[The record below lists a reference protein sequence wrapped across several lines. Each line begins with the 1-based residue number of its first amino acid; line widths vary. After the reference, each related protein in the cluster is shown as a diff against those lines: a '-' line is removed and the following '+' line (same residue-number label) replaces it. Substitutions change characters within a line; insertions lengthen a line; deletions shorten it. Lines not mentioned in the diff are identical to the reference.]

1 MSISKIK
8 YVLLFI
14 LAFSLGY
21 PVAFSQKTTSEERK
35 TFKQARL
42 LLENEKYNAAQE
54 KYQKL
59 VTLNPINDE
68 YNFEAGLSYYLSN
81 KERAKSIPYFEAA
94 LKNSKEDTIPE
105 LYYYLA
111 RAYHLNSDF
120 EKSKEAFYKFK
131 PSIKQNTLAGKN
143 LAKETDYFID
153 RNEAGEKFLVSKN
166 ETIEVTNLG
175 ININSEYGEY
185 APVYREDKQVLLFTS
200 RRKNAKNSKLAVDLL
215 PYEDI
220 YVVKKSGDNWE
231 LISDENEL
239 AKHLPKDFNTKKHD
253 AGIIYSSDG
262 KRLYTYKSDKIWQ
275 SNFEN
280 NTWTELELLD
290 KTVNSSRYNIPSVSI
305 STDGKTLLFVS
316 ERKDGQGGK
325 DIYQSSLNA
334 EGKWSEAV
342 NLGDKINTKYD
353 EESPFL
359 SNDGKTLY
367 FSSKGHEGIGG
378 YDVFKSELI
387 NGEWTNPINM
397 GIPINSP
404 ADDVF
409 LIIDTK
415 EKNGFFSSSRDG
427 GIGSMDI
434 YSIAPPKE
442 LKEILHHI
450 NGIVVDEN
458 SKQINNSTI
467 TLKTVAPANVIAS
480 TPSSDGKFNITSAFD
495 GNHTI
500 TVEANDYDAQN
511 ISFSL
516 PKESSTADLTIVMSK
531 QENETHHLQ
540 IMHVSSDALSLNKY
554 DTLMSEKAI
563 ALITDDL
570 NGNNTTVVDD
580 KKNNVLGASIASYK
594 EMFNYNAKEINTSNP
609 TYIDLINKAVIQVS
623 EKGKVVIDIESSSSK
638 VPTTTYG
645 TNQNLSKV
653 RLNEAVKTIIDA
665 LIDKGISK
673 EKIIINDTKS
683 LVQGSVYNSD
693 SGNKKKYEPYQY
705 VIIKI
710 R

>member
-1 MSISKIK
+1 MLNKKFIPFFSI
-8 YVLLFI
+8 VLVFI
-14 LAFSLGY
+14 TINAY
-21 PVAFSQKTTSEERK
+21 SQKATSEEKK
-35 TFKQARL
+35 TLKQARRL
-42 LLENEKYNAAQE
+42 LDNEKYNAAQE

-59 VTLNPINDE
+59 VTLNSTNDE
-68 YNFEAGLSYYLSN
+68 YNFEAGLSFYLSN

-94 LKNSKEDTIPE
+94 LEHSKEDTIPE

-131 PSIKQNTLAGKN
+131 PSIKQNTLAGRN

-153 RNEAGEKFLVSKN
+153 KTEAGKKFLISKN
-166 ETIEVTNLG
+166 KSIEVTNLG

-200 RRKNAKNSKLAVDLL
+200 RRKNSKNSKLAADLL

-220 YVVKKSGDNWE
+220 YVAKKSGNTWE
-231 LISDENEL
+231 LVSDENEL

-280 NTWTELELLD
+280 NTWTALELLD
-290 KTVNSSRYNIPSVSI
+290 KTVNSSKYNIPSVSI
-305 STDGKTLLFVS
+305 SPDGKTLLFVS

-325 DIYQSSLNA
+325 DIYQSSLNT
-334 EGKWSEAV
+334 EGKWSEAI

-359 SNDGKTLY
+359 SDDGKTLY

-378 YDVFKSELI
+378 YDVFKSKLV
-387 NGEWTNPINM
+387 NGEWSKPINM

-409 LIIDTK
+409 LIIDIE

-427 GIGSMDI
+427 GVGSMDI
-434 YSIAPPKE
+434 YSIAPPKPKEE
-442 LKEILHHI
+442 LKEILHNI

-467 TLKTVAPANVIAS
+467 TLKTVAPDNVVAS
-480 TPSSDGKFNITSAFD
+480 TPSSDGKFNLSSTFE

-500 TVEANDYDAQN
+500 TIEASNYEAQN
-511 ISFSL
+511 VRFSL
-516 PKESSTADLTIVMSK
+516 PQQSSTADLTIVMSK
-531 QENETHHLQ
+531 QESATHHLQ
-540 IMHVSSDALSLNKY
+540 IMHITSDALNLNKY
-554 DTLMSEKAI
+554 DTLKIEKVI
-563 ALITDDL
+563 AVITDDL
-570 NGNNTTVVDD
+570 NDNTNGVDEN
-580 KKNNVLGASIASYK
+580 KNNVLGAYIASYK
-594 EMFNYNAKEINTSNP
+594 EMFNYNAKEISTSNP
-609 TYIDLINKAVIQVS
+609 TYIDLINKAINQVA
-623 EKGKVVIDIESSSSK
+623 EKGKVYVDIESSSSK
-638 VPTTTYG
+638 VPTTTYDS
-645 TNQNLSKV
+645 NQSLSKN
-653 RLNEAVKTIIDA
+653 RLNEAEKTFINA
-665 LIDKGISK
+665 LIEKGISK
-673 EKIIINDTKS
+673 DKIIINDTKS
-683 LVQGSVYNSD
+683 LVQGPAYIGD
-693 SGNKKKYEPYQY
+693 SENEKKYEPYQY